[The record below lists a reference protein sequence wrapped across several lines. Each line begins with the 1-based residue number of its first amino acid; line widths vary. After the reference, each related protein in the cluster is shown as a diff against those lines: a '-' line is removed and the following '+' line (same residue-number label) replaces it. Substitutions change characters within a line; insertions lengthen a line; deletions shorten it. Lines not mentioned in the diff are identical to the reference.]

1 MPDSTRYDESALLL
15 QCAGGDENAFK
26 ALFLQWYQLLAG
38 YLFRI
43 TESKELT
50 EDLVQEV
57 FLKVWMARESLSGV
71 RHFKSYLLAVSR
83 NHAFDV
89 MKKRLKEQMLR
100 RAWERDT
107 SIGAEADEDTNM
119 YRAALIEAAI
129 DSLPPRRKEVYLLSR
144 HERLTYHEIADRLG
158 ISRES
163 VKTHIE
169 LATSGISRFIKD
181 HLLESL
187 ALIDIFL
194 KKH

>member
-1 MPDSTRYDESALLL
+1 MQNSSPYDEHVLL
-15 QCAGGDENAFK
+15 QRCAAGDENAFS
-26 ALFLQWYQLLAG
+26 ALFLHWYQLLAG

-57 FLKVWMARESLSGV
+57 FLKIWMARENLADV
-71 RHFKSYLLAVSR
+71 RHFKSYLLTVCR

-89 MKKRLKEQMLR
+89 MKKQLKEQGLR
-100 RAWERDT
+100 RAWERET
-107 SIGAEADEDTNM
+107 FSSGEEGEIADLEKS
-119 YRAALIEAAI
+119 ALIDAAI

-144 HERLTYHEIADRLG
+144 HQRLTYHQIADRLD

-169 LATSGISRFIKD
+169 LATSSISRFIKD
-181 HLLESL
+181 R
-187 ALIDIFL
+187 I
-194 KKH
+194 

>member
-1 MPDSTRYDESALLL
+1 VQDSIPYDEKALLL
-15 QCAGGDENAFK
+15 LCAGGDENAFK

-50 EDLVQEV
+50 EDVVQET

-71 RHFKSYLLAVSR
+71 HHFKSYLLTVSR

-89 MKKRLKEQMLR
+89 MKRRLKEQTLH
-100 RAWERDT
+100 RAWQRET
-107 SIGAEADEDTNM
+107 TVAADGEDTDM
-119 YRAALIEAAI
+119 YRASLIDAAI

-163 VKTHIE
+163 VKTHLQ
-169 LATSGISRFIKD
+169 LATSGISSFIKD
-181 HLLESL
+181 HLLESF
-187 ALIDIFL
+187 ALIEIFL
-194 KKH
+194 KK

>member
-1 MPDSTRYDESALLL
+1 VPDSTRYDESALLL

-57 FLKVWMARESLSGV
+57 FLKVWMA
-71 RHFKSYLLAVSR
+71 YLLAVSR

-187 ALIDIFL
+187 ALIEIFL